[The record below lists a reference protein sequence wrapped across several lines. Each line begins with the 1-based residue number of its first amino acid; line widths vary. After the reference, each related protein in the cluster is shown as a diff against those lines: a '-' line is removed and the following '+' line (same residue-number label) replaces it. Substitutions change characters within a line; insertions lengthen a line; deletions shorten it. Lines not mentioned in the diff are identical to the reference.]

1 MTSKSS
7 TEAGTARCTAQAA
20 AQTTPVKG
28 AAEVA
33 VLSEQQSM
41 QRSMQQE
48 TRTSI
53 QHFLEEQRLLGS
65 GALSARCTTATGLAG
80 SIAAAAGRFGSI
92 CKRSGARSES

>member
-33 VLSEQQSM
+33 VLSEQQ
-41 QRSMQQE
+41 SMQQE

-80 SIAAAAGRFGSI
+80 SIAAAAGMLGSI